1 MDGVA
6 RTLILCVQFTDEN
19 ARGIAALPLVTQD
32 FLNTSISHF
41 PGIRFA
47 H

>member
-6 RTLILCVQFTDEN
+6 RILILCAQFTDEN
-19 ARGIAALPLVTQD
+19 AAMPLVTQD

-41 PGIRFA
+41 LA
-47 H
+47 

>member
-19 ARGIAALPLVTQD
+19 VRGIAALPLVTQD
-32 FLNTSISHF
+32 FLTPRSLTSL
-41 PGIRFA
+41 A
-47 H
+47 